1 VSWRNNIQ
9 ILDLEAS
16 DRLELT
22 CRKCG
27 TFRWLTGTELQAR
40 KGKERLTLGEVE
52 SRARCRQRGCG
63 GAMRMAMPAPH
74 DTAGF
79 VGGIA

>member
-1 VSWRNNIQ
+1 MNWKASLQV
-9 ILDLEAS
+9 LDLDAA

-27 TFRWLTGTELQAR
+27 KVRYITGSELQAR
-40 KGKERLTLGEVE
+40 KAAQRLWLDEVE
-52 SRARCRQRGCG
+52 RRAKCRQRACG
-63 GAMRMAMPAPH
+63 GSMRMAWPH
-74 DTAGF
+74 PGDTSGF

>member
-1 VSWRNNIQ
+1 MNWKSSLQV
-9 ILDLEAS
+9 LDLEPG

-27 TFRWLTGTELQAR
+27 HLRYLTGSFLQAR
-40 KGKERLTLGEVE
+40 KGADRLYLIEVE
-52 SRARCRQRGCG
+52 SRARCTVRGCNG
-63 GAMRMAMPAPH
+63 TMRMAMPPTGEAS
-74 DTAGF
+74 GF

>member
-1 VSWRNNIQ
+1 M
-9 ILDLEAS
+9 
-16 DRLELT
+16 
-22 CRKCG
+22 
-27 TFRWLTGTELQAR
+27 RWLTGAELKAR

-52 SRARCRQRGCG
+52 KLARCRQRGCG
-63 GAMRMAMPAPH
+63 GAMRLAMPAPQ

>member
-1 VSWRNNIQ
+1 MNWKSALQVRD
-9 ILDLEAS
+9 LDRG

-27 TFRWLTGTELQAR
+27 HMRYLTGEELHSRANAQR
-40 KGKERLTLGEVE
+40 LWLDEIER
-52 SRARCRQRGCG
+52 RARCRQRGCSG
-63 GAMRMAMPAPH
+63 TMRLAWPH
-74 DTAGF
+74 RGDTSGF